1 MHQPRLQDRIAR
13 GLGTAARH
21 IGSSYDAFRAVSAH
35 HPLADAN
42 RFLRLPAA
50 FNADDRKFRRPTGY
64 GRATWYG
71 IFDSAYTQ
79 PGDYLRG
86 ELGTFFVA
94 SQTALL
100 PSLCVLANRVLTV
113 SRPAAPTSAGVN
125 AYGGVLTSTATTLLT
140 GWPGSVLMAGSGAP
154 GSLPSDANIPSWT
167 VLLPDTPIILRP
179 ADVIRDDLGRSYVI
193 GTCEYSSL
201 GWRILAKQAAT

>member
-1 MHQPRLQDRIAR
+1 MHQHHLQDRIAR

-21 IGSSYDAFRAVSAH
+21 IGSSYDAFRATSAH
-35 HPLADAN
+35 HPLAQAN

-50 FNADDRKFRRPTGY
+50 FNADDRRFRRPNGY

-86 ELGTFFVA
+86 EGGTFFIA
-94 SQTALL
+94 AQPALL
-100 PSLCVLANRVLTV
+100 PNLCLLANRVLTI
-113 SRPAAPTSAGVN
+113 SRPAAPASAGVN
-125 AYGGVLTSTATTLLT
+125 SYGGVLASTATTLLT
-140 GWPGSVLMAGSGAP
+140 SWPGSVLMAGTGSPGALP
-154 GSLPSDANIPSWT
+154 GDANIPSWT
-167 VLLPDTPIILRP
+167 VLLPETPVVLRP

-193 GTCEYSSL
+193 GTCENSSL